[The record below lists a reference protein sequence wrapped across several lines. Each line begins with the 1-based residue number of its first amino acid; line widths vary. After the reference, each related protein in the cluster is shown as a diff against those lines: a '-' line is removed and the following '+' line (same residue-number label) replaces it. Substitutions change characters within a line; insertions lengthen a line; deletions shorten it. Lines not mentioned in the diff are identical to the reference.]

1 MTCASLAR
9 DMLFN
14 YFGFLFLL
22 TGAQVWAFNE
32 ADYDYSREVSK
43 DIKIHWKEVSGDY
56 IYLALETAQ
65 TTGLFFFFV
74 FFLEYHYNTLG
85 NIAIPSLYYWHR
97 RTRALTLAHSHTRN
111 LAPQTTRRT
120 TKHHIDGL
128 DSV

>member
-1 MTCASLAR
+1 
-9 DMLFN
+9 MLFN

-74 FFLEYHYNTLG
+74 FFWNIITTLSATSQFLPCIIG
-85 NIAIPSLYYWHR
+85 TDAHAHL
-97 RTRALTLAHSHTRN
+97 HSHTHTHAIWHRKQHDERRN
-111 LAPQTTRRT
+111 TT
-120 TKHHIDGL
+120 
-128 DSV
+128 